1 LSDRLRAKKETVRAE
16 TRHQLK
22 EDRFSKAT
30 IQAAEKTVHWT
41 VEHQSK
47 LIAAAIA
54 VIAVA
59 AIAVGGWYYLNTQD
73 EKASGELSTAVRTF
87 DAPVRPAGMPPQPG
101 SESYASLEERATA
114 ARKQFQAIVDKYPH
128 TKTADMARYFVGLAS
143 AQLNDNAAAER
154 NLQETA
160 GSSNKELAA
169 LGKFA
174 LASVYRAEK
183 KDPQAVDLY
192 RQLADK
198 PTTTVSKVT
207 AQLELAGLYEAQ
219 QKLDEAKKIYDQ
231 VQKENPSTEAASL
244 AQRRAAALK

>member
-1 LSDRLRAKKETVRAE
+1 VRAE
-16 TRHQLK
+16 TRHQMK
-22 EDRFSKAT
+22 QDRFSKAT
-30 IQAAEKTVHWT
+30 IEAAEKTVHWT

-47 LIAAAIA
+47 LIVAAIA

-59 AIAVGGWYYLNTQD
+59 AIALGGWYYLNSQD

-87 DAPVRPAGMPPQPG
+87 EAPVRPAGMPPQPG
-101 SESYASLEERATA
+101 LDSYASVEERATA
-114 ARKQFQAIVDKYPH
+114 ARKRFQAIVDKYPH
-128 TKTADMARYFVGLAS
+128 TKTADMAGYFVGLAS
-143 AQLNDNAAAER
+143 AQLGDNATAER
-154 NLQETA
+154 NLQATA

-183 KDPQAVDLY
+183 KDPQAIDVY
-192 RQLADK
+192 KQLAEK
-198 PTTTVSKVT
+198 PTITVSKVT
-207 AQLELAGLYEAQ
+207 AQLEQAELYQAQ
-219 QKLDEAKKIYDQ
+219 HKIDEAKKIYDQ

>member
-1 LSDRLRAKKETVRAE
+1 MRAE

-22 EDRFSKAT
+22 QDRFSKAT

-47 LIAAAIA
+47 LIVAAIA
-54 VIAVA
+54 VLAVA
-59 AIAVGGWYYLNTQD
+59 AIAFGGWYYLNLQD

-87 DAPVRPAGMPPQPG
+87 EAPVRPAGVPPQPG
-101 SESYASLEERATA
+101 YDSYASLEERATA
-114 ARKQFQAIVDKYPH
+114 ARKQFQAIVDKYPR
-128 TKTADMARYFVGLAS
+128 TKTADMAGYFVGLAS
-143 AQLNDNAAAER
+143 AQLGDNATAER
-154 NLQETA
+154 NLQATA

-183 KDPQAVDLY
+183 KDPQAIDVY
-192 RQLADK
+192 KQLAEK
-198 PTTTVSKVT
+198 PTITVSKVT
-207 AQLELAGLYEAQ
+207 AQLEQAELYEAQ
-219 QKLDEAKKIYDQ
+219 HKIDEAKKIYDQ